1 MKVALVTG
9 AGTGIGA
16 ATARLLHAA
25 GWQVVLCGRRP
36 EPIQR
41 IAAEIDGLAVPCDVA
56 DAAAVNALVA
66 AVDERYG
73 RLDGAVLN
81 AGTIYSVPVEAHDDA
96 SWSDTLRTNLDGAMY
111 VARATLPLLERAGGS
126 LVAVASVAARAASAG
141 SAAYSASKAG
151 LLMLMS
157 TIALEYGPRG
167 VRANSVLPGW
177 IRTEMADAEMD
188 GVAAERGTTRDEAY
202 ALATSLVP
210 QRRPGG
216 PEEVAEAIAWLLS
229 PAASYV
235 TGSVLNVDGG
245 LSVVDPGMATL

>member
-16 ATARLLHAA
+16 ATARRLHTA

-36 EPIQR
+36 EPIQKL
-41 IAAEIDGLAVPCDVA
+41 AAEIDGLAVPCDVS

-66 AVDERYG
+66 GVDERYG

-111 VARATLPLLERAGGS
+111 VARASLPLLERTGGS
-126 LVAVASVAARAASAG
+126 LVAVASVAARVASAG

-151 LLMLMS
+151 MLMLMS

-177 IRTEMADAEMD
+177 IRTEMADEEMD
-188 GVAAERGTTRDEAY
+188 AVAAERGTTRDDAY

-216 PEEVAEAIAWLLS
+216 PDEVAEAIAWLLS